1 MIHQDNSASSQRA
14 RILAA
19 LRQGPV
25 STIYA
30 RRDLD
35 IMMPAARIFEL
46 RHKGGF
52 NIHTHWAHQSTDA
65 GVLHRV
71 ARYVLLSK
79 PS

>member
-1 MIHQDNSASSQRA
+1 MIHQDNSASSQRE

-25 STIYA
+25 TTIFA

-35 IMMPAARIFEL
+35 IMMPTTRVHEL
-46 RHKGGF
+46 RHREGC
-52 NIHTHWAHQSTDA
+52 NIHTHWAHRPTDA

-71 ARYVLLSK
+71 AEYVLLK
-79 PS
+79 Q